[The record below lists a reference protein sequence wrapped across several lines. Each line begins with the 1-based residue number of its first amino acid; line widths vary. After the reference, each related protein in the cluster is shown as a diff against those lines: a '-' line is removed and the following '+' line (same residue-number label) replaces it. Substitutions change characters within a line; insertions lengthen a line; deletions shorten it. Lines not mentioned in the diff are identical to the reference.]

1 MLQKNGIDA
10 CVCFSLFCILFG
22 ATHVQEH
29 MPGLGFFCQR
39 INIIF
44 FLFFSSDIKE
54 ILEKQQIR

>member
-10 CVCFSLFCILFG
+10 CVRFILFCILVV

-44 FLFFSSDIKE
+44 FLFSFFI
-54 ILEKQQIR
+54 